1 MMLSGGFEPR
11 EYQRRIAE
19 TASASNTLVVLPTG
33 LGKTMI
39 AILVA
44 ASRLE
49 KFPKGKVLVMAPTR
63 PLTIQHY
70 ENFRTHLAFPPR
82 LLAVLTG
89 ATGPNERT
97 ELWALARLLF
107 ATPQTVFNDVK
118 NGRVSLKDVVL
129 AVFDEAH

>member
-1 MMLSGGFEPR
+1 MTLTGGFEPR

-19 TASASNTLVVLPTG
+19 TATASNTLVVLPTG

-49 KFPKGKVLVMAPTR
+49 KFPEGKVLVMAPTK
-63 PLTIQHY
+63 PLTLQHY
-70 ENFRTHLAFPPR
+70 ENFKAYLTLPPR

-89 ATGPNERT
+89 ATGPTERPA
-97 ELWALARLLF
+97 LWASTKLLF
-107 ATPQTVFNDVK
+107 ATPQPVFNDLRHQ
-118 NGRVSLKDVVL
+118 RV
-129 AVFDEAH
+129 